1 MIAPSRP
8 FPRRAAAFAA
18 RSRCPAALV
27 RSLAAAALAAS
38 TTGCLVVS
46 PPVYEHP
53 EQTAPVL
60 TAVSPLPHRP
70 IHVTPEDKSNY
81 RSKDF
86 VATVLSED
94 SGDPVRIAL
103 YVDYGSRTSEDYPYP
118 YRRFAE
124 LPSFPAGAIADGQRV
139 ITATLNFG
147 LVAFPNDGAT
157 PVRECHTVTMVATHA
172 LNANKCNCPDNPDDM
187 GLLTWQIID
196 CDPSEPT
203 CPKSCPPLDCETI
216 PCLFCDDPS
225 LEDRCAN
232 R

>member
-8 FPRRAAAFAA
+8 FLRRAAVLAA

-27 RSLAAAALAAS
+27 RSLAAAALAVS
-38 TTGCLVVS
+38 TTGCLVIS
-46 PPVYEHP
+46 PPSYEHP

-60 TAVSPLPHRP
+60 TAVFPPPHRP
-70 IHVTPEDKSNY
+70 IHITPEDKSND
-81 RSKDF
+81 KPKEF

-94 SGDPVRIAL
+94 NGDPVQIAL

-118 YRRFAE
+118 YRRFAGS
-124 LPSFPAGAIADGQRV
+124 PSFPAGTIADGQRL
-139 ITATLNFG
+139 ITAKLNFG
-147 LVAFPNDGAT
+147 LVTLPNDGAA
-157 PVRECHTVTMVATHA
+157 PGRECHTVTMVATHA
-172 LNANKCNCPDNPDDM
+172 LNANKCNCPDDPGDM
-187 GLLTWQIID
+187 GSLTWQIID

-203 CPKSCPPLDCETI
+203 CPTSCPPLDCETI

-232 R
+232 L